1 MRGAHGLVLIGLLA
15 AVPSWANASAIQPV
29 PAARPTHQR
38 AGVIARQQAE
48 VQRLQK
54 DVTAQESDSR
64 AAAEKLRQ
72 QDAEIAELRRQLQ
85 AAQRTGKAAGEGS

>member
-15 AVPSWANASAIQPV
+15 AVPSWAGASAIKPV
-29 PAARPTHQR
+29 PAAR
-38 AGVIARQQAE
+38 AAMARQQAE
-48 VQRLQK
+48 VRRLQK

-85 AAQRTGKAAGEGS
+85 AAQRTGKVAGAGS